1 LLIQLRYVMDEY
13 SPEKVDL
20 AELSFL
26 CEELL
31 QQALGSLDKG
41 STVWHNDLSSTKSV
55 DLNVLIEHIMDF
67 SWKFKIKYPDKHV
80 INTLI
85 EEYLE
90 ETYRLFGNT
99 SISYSDINNWKEL
112 NLSLLTLIA
121 KNPKSY
127 IK

>member
-1 LLIQLRYVMDEY
+1 MDEY

-31 QQALGSLDKG
+31 QQALDSLDKG
-41 STVWHNDLSSTKSV
+41 STVWHNDLISTKSV

-112 NLSLLTLIA
+112 NQSLLTLIA
-121 KNPKSY
+121 QNPKSY

>member
-1 LLIQLRYVMDEY
+1 MDEY

-31 QQALGSLDKG
+31 QQALDSLDKG

-55 DLNVLIEHIMDF
+55 DLNILIEHIMDF

-112 NLSLLTLIA
+112 NQSLLTLIA
-121 KNPKSY
+121 KNPKIILSNFNY
-127 IK
+127 L

>member
-1 LLIQLRYVMDEY
+1 MDEY

-20 AELSFL
+20 TELSFL

-31 QQALGSLDKG
+31 QQALSSLDKG
-41 STVWHNDLSSTKSV
+41 ATVWSNDLSSIESI
-55 DLNVLIEHIMDF
+55 DLNVLIEHIMGF
-67 SWKFKIKYPDKHV
+67 SWKFKIKYPDKHA
-80 INTLI
+80 INMRI

-99 SISYSDINNWKEL
+99 SISNSDINNWKEL
-112 NLSLLTLIA
+112 HHSLLTLIDQ
-121 KNPKSY
+121 NPKSY

>member
-1 LLIQLRYVMDEY
+1 MDEY

-41 STVWHNDLSSTKSV
+41 STIWHNDLSSTKSV

-67 SWKFKIKYPDKHV
+67 SWKFKIKHPDKHV

-112 NLSLLTLIA
+112 NQSLLTLIA

>member
-1 LLIQLRYVMDEY
+1 MDEY

-26 CEELL
+26 CEELQ
-31 QQALGSLDKG
+31 QQALSSLDKDT
-41 STVWHNDLSSTKSV
+41 TVWSNDLSSTKSV
-55 DLNVLIEHIMDF
+55 DLNVLIEHIMAF
-67 SWKFKIKYPDKHV
+67 CWKFKIKYPDKHA
-80 INTLI
+80 INTLT

-90 ETYRLFGNT
+90 ETYSLFGNT
-99 SISYSDINNWKEL
+99 SISYSELNNWKEL
-112 NLSLLTLIA
+112 NHSLLTLIA